1 MQKKLHFSHQLQ
13 GVDVLSIKIQ
23 EDDFDPGLIYNL
35 VGKDRKDIGAKVA
48 FTGLVKDFFEL
59 DEVTN
64 LYIEH
69 YPSMAKAQLKNICQS
84 ALERWQIKEI
94 HLVHRFGLLKPG
106 DNIVN
111 LVLASHNRSD
121 VFQGGTFIMDYLKSD
136 APFWKKEFNRKG
148 SAWVNQS
155 LDDIQK
161 MDLW

>member
-1 MQKKLHFSHQLQ
+1 MQKKLHFSRQLQ
-13 GVDVLSIKIQ
+13 GVDLLSIRLQ

-48 FTGLVKDFFEL
+48 FTGLVKDFFGLE
-59 DEVTN
+59 EVES

-69 YPSMAKAQLKNICQS
+69 YPSMAKRQLKNICQA

-111 LVLASHNRSD
+111 LVLASDSRSD
-121 VFQGGTFIMDYLKSD
+121 VFEGGTFIMDYLKSD

-161 MDLW
+161 MDSW